1 MGLEIIPAPR
11 MTRPADTTAY
21 AAGDLVANSTTAG
34 SVVPL
39 VFTGGGTPL
48 RLRRA
53 RMLSS
58 NSTVTNKNYFLFL
71 FSTSPTVTNGDNGAM
86 AVTAANHGTLLA
98 VLGST
103 AALSTGGGSVNIFYP
118 LDGAAGAVN
127 GWIPTYIT
135 GTCYGL
141 LRANAAYTPSSAETF
156 DVILEATTDGM
167 GE

>member
-1 MGLEIIPAPR
+1 MGIEVIPAPR

-21 AAGDLVANSTTAG
+21 ASGDLVANSTTAG

-39 VFTGGGTPL
+39 VFTGGGTAL

-53 RMLSS
+53 VLLTS
-58 NSTVTNKNYFLFL
+58 NATVTNKNYLLFI
-71 FSTSPTVTNGDNGAM
+71 FSASPTVTNGDNGVF
-86 AVTAANHGTLLA
+86 AVSAADHGRLLA

-103 AALSTGGGSVNIFYP
+103 AAISSGGGSINVFYP
-118 LDGAAGAVN
+118 LDSAATAVN
-127 GWIPTYIT
+127 GWLPTRIT

-141 LRANAAYTPSSAETF
+141 LRAGAAYTPTSAETY
-156 DVILEATTDGM
+156 DMWLEATTDGA